1 MRARPTSAGA
11 PLNEAID
18 EARVALRAKRH
29 DPPGG
34 DDSFDIE
41 TNASLL
47 GIWTD
52 FSQTFFIATIG
63 IACISLVV
71 GGIVIMNIML
81 VSVTER
87 TREIGIRKAL
97 GARREDV
104 LLQFLIESVTL
115 ALAGGVLGVLLGV
128 VDCPDRLRC

>member
-1 MRARPTSAGA
+1 MFYVNRLCAQNNAIGMEEKARRAGCLDDAAFGAARAGVRAR
-11 PLNEAID
+11 
-18 EARVALRAKRH
+18 RH
-29 DPPGG
+29 DQPGG

-47 GIWTD
+47 GIWTG

-97 GARREDV
+97 GRRGENV
-104 LLQFLIESVTL
+104 LLQFVI
-115 ALAGGVLGVLLGV
+115 G
-128 VDCPDRLRC
+128 